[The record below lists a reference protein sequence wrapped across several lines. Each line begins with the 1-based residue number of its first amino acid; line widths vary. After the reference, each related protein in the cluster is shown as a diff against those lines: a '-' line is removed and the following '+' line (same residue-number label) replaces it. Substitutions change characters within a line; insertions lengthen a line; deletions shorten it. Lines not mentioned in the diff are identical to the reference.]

1 MEDIDLGDRR
11 GLIDL
16 IYGVSTTSQASI
28 SGSVPSNLAVN
39 MNFYVRSGFRKQK
52 DIAVLKQPQKGE
64 VSDTP
69 SASSNTLTPLTDHTV
84 TKKPKKEKSNVVCS
98 FSTAVMLFLLAAAAV
113 FLCGFAAY
121 WLTRQQFEMKMAAL
135 KYVPQPRRNLSQQ
148 SKEADMYEE
157 EPPMDGPTVDELRLP
172 RNLEPIWYNLTLKTY
187 LPGVSAIAN
196 EKNLTTDGN
205 IMIKLR
211 ALSATDEITLNAK
224 DLTFPLDFTKARIL
238 TDEVVVP
245 AEDQSPEELTNIMT
259 NMVNMTTTTAAPATQ
274 PALQMHQAKVKR
286 ILYNATLEKVVLFLD
301 NVLLSREEVIV
312 QLPFSGRITENSD
325 GLHHTTYRTRAGDK
339 KVLSFTNLRP
349 GSTRSI
355 YPSLD
360 EPQFKAPL
368 SLTII
373 HPKGTVARASAMEKL
388 DSLPTSEPLWD
399 RTSFEATPTLSTS
412 HTGFIVSD
420 FENKEG
426 ATNIGM
432 KVRIYSRPE
441 AVNST
446 TFALDTAVKALDL
459 LQEYFGVPLKGDKQD
474 IFAIPTLDDTSISGQ
489 GIMFMPEEDLLLDPS
504 TNTAEQRV
512 KIARAVTR
520 ALTRQWFGN
529 LVAPSDWHALWLNE
543 AFAKYMEY
551 FLLDKIFAGDVDA
564 KSYQTGDSLEQV
576 LVDDARSSSHPLSL
590 NIETPAEAEEILDKV
605 TAEKGGAVLRMIRAV
620 VGEETFQKGVQNFL
634 TTHANGTAN
643 YTDFWD
649 ALDNAIGGKL
659 NAWDGNKL
667 KTADFAEKWIL
678 QMGYPIIDVYRLD
691 ARTVELTQRRFKLDH
706 LTPERAK
713 YRNALYWYKWDVP
726 IFYEINGAKEDMTW
740 LHEAVRLP
748 LNLSDTLL
756 INPESLGYYRVNYD
770 EQGWIAIADLL
781 QKDHQRAFAV
791 ISYLPKETDYLP
803 WTVALRGLRN
813 LYNRLSKTEL
823 EPKAKEFVQ
832 EKTAQLFT
840 SLDLDNLSSPDDSKF
855 LESQVRKDLAMLY
868 CEMSPEECTKKLV
881 AQFDTNFMTPCK
893 DSEIASD
900 CSKVPSF
907 IRSLVYC
914 AGVSEGGPKEYG
926 QIRKFSINEVDSA
939 EKRRLLEALSCSK
952 DPRALRRLLYD
963 SLHTG
968 TSPVLKSDVQG
979 IVESMNNQVVGK
991 EIVSDFVLDNWRDL
1005 NDRFALDKATLS
1017 NILGSAIRLNS
1028 ERDVKQFERFLTDHK
1043 STTLG
1048 LRVLKLQLEIA
1059 RNQVQW
1065 LKTNKKT
1072 MKNLLS
1078 SRRSEKEL

>member
-16 IYGVSTTSQASI
+16 IYG
-28 SGSVPSNLAVN
+28 
-39 MNFYVRSGFRKQK
+39 
-52 DIAVLKQPQKGE
+52 QPQKGE

-69 SASSNTLTPLTDHTV
+69 SASSNTLTPLTDHT

-98 FSTAVMLFLLAAAAV
+98 LSTAVMLFLLAAAAV
-113 FLCGFAAY
+113 LLCGFAAY
-121 WLTRQQFEMKMAAL
+121 WLTRQQFESKMAAL
-135 KYVPQPRRNLSQQ
+135 KYVPQPRRNLSQL

-172 RNLEPIWYNLTLKTY
+172 RNVEPIWYNLTLKTY

-211 ALSATDEITLNAK
+211 VLSATDEITLNAK
-224 DLTFPLDFTKARIL
+224 DLTFPMDYTKARIL
-238 TDEVVVP
+238 TDEVP
-245 AEDQSPEELTNIMT
+245 TKFKREATNDTSDDQTPEELTHLMT
-259 NMVNMTTTTAAPATQ
+259 NMTNMTTTTPAPVSQ
-274 PALQMHQAKVKR
+274 PALQMHDAKVKR
-286 ILYNATLEKVVLFLD
+286 IFYNATLEKVVLFLD
-301 NVLLSREEVIV
+301 NALLSLEEVIV

-325 GLHHTTYRTRAGDK
+325 GLHHSTYRTRTGDK
-339 KVLSFTNLRP
+339 KILSFTNLRP

-388 DSLPTSEPLWD
+388 DSLPTEEPLWD
-399 RTSFEATPTLSTS
+399 RTSFEVTPALSTS
-412 HTGFIVSD
+412 RTGFTVSD
-420 FENKEG
+420 FENKES
-426 ATNIGM
+426 ATKTGM

-441 AVNST
+441 AINST

-474 IFAIPTLDDTSISGQ
+474 IFAVPTLDDTSMSGQ
-489 GIMFMPEEDLLLDPS
+489 GIMFLPEQDLLLDPS

-551 FLLDKIFAGDVDA
+551 TLLDKIFAGDVDA
-564 KSYQTGDSLEQV
+564 KSYQTGDSVEPV
-576 LVDDARSSSHPLSL
+576 LVDDARSSSHPLTL

-605 TAEKGGAVLRMIRAV
+605 TAEKGGAVLRMLRAV
-620 VGEETFQKGVQNFL
+620 VGDETFQEGVKNFL

-643 YTDFWD
+643 YTEFWD
-649 ALDNAIGGKL
+649 ALDNAVGLKL
-659 NAWDGNKL
+659 NAWDGNKF

-678 QMGYPIIDVYRLD
+678 QMGYPVIDVYRLD

-726 IFYEINGAKEDMTW
+726 IFHEINGEKQDMVW

-781 QKDHQRAFAV
+781 QKDHQKLPAAARARIVSDALALAEGGQLPYERAFAV

-823 EPKAKEFVQ
+823 EPKAKEFVK
-832 EKTAQLFT
+832 EKTSQLFT
-840 SLDLDNLSSPDDSKF
+840 SLDLDNLSPPDDSKF
-855 LESQVRKDLAMLY
+855 LESQLRKDLAALY

-881 AQFDTNFMTPCK
+881 AQFETNFMTPCK
-893 DSEIASD
+893 DNEVASD

-907 IRSLVYC
+907 IRSWVYC
-914 AGVSEGGPKEYG
+914 AGVSEGGPQEYE
-926 QIRKFSINEVDSA
+926 QVRKFSINEVDSA
-939 EKRRLLEALSCSK
+939 EKRRLLEALTCSR

-963 SLHTG
+963 SIHTG
-968 TSPVLKSDVQG
+968 TSPILKSDVQS
-979 IVESMNNQVVGK
+979 IVESMNNQVVG
-991 EIVSDFVLDNWRDL
+991 EEVVSDFVLDNWRDL